1 VQTILT
7 RHELVYGTV
16 SAVFLIGSLLW
27 FLRAEY
33 VVLRLDAG
41 GRPMRVVGI
50 MALGIVLWAG
60 FIALS
65 RLILLMVSVYYGG

>member
-1 VQTILT
+1 
-7 RHELVYGTV
+7 
-16 SAVFLIGSLLW
+16 
-27 FLRAEY
+27 
-33 VVLRLDAG
+33 
-41 GRPMRVVGI
+41 MRVVGI